1 MPIYLTFHENLD
13 RFDQPNSDSGLVFT
27 IYALLYHSPQ
37 TPNTE
42 FFLSVVLTGSI
53 AYDYIMSFPGYFKD
67 HILPDKINDLSV
79 SFLVDS
85 MKKQRGGIA
94 TNIAYTLSLLGERP
108 KIMATVGE
116 DFDDYRRWLE
126 LHFIDT
132 SAIIAIPDEF
142 TASFFV
148 STDKQQ
154 NQIAS
159 FYTGAMAH
167 AHLVSFKDH
176 VNGGIELAV
185 ISPNDPRA
193 MVQYVAEC
201 KELGIPYIYDVSQQ
215 IIRLDA
221 GELVEGCRGSKMIMV
236 NDYEL
241 EMLKNKTG
249 WNDEQVSGC
258 TETLIVTYGENGSKI
273 FNGGRMCEI
282 PAAKLRHLG
291 EPTGAGDA
299 YRAGI
304 LKGVMHNFSWEFTGR
319 LGSLAATYVL
329 EEYGTQ
335 SHRYDLS
342 EFKARFEQEFGQWDE
357 LNQL

>member
-1 MPIYLTFHENLD
+1 M
-13 RFDQPNSDSGLVFT
+13 
-27 IYALLYHSPQ
+27 
-37 TPNTE
+37 
-42 FFLSVVLTGSI
+42 SVVLTGSI

-67 HILPDKINDLSV
+67 HILPEKIHEISV

-94 TNIAYTLSLLGERP
+94 PNIAYSLALLGERP

-116 DFDDYRRWLE
+116 DFEDYRRWLE

-132 SAIIAIPDEF
+132 SAIIVIPDEF

-148 STDKQQ
+148 STDKSQ

-167 AHLVSFKDH
+167 AHLVSFHDH
-176 VNGGIELAV
+176 VNGGIELAI

-193 MVQYVAEC
+193 MAQYVVEC
-201 KELGIPYIYDVSQQ
+201 KELGIPYIYDASQQ
-215 IIRLDA
+215 IVRASAEDLIA
-221 GELVEGCRGSKMIMV
+221 GCVGSKMIIL

-249 WNDEQVSGC
+249 WSDGQVAAS
-258 TETLIVTYGENGSKI
+258 TEVLIVTYGERGSKI
-273 FNGGRMCEI
+273 TCAGKTIEI
-282 PAAKLRHLG
+282 PIAPTRKDG
-291 EPTGAGDA
+291 EPTGGGDA

-304 LKGVMHNFSWEFTGR
+304 IKGMMHNFSWEFTGR
-319 LGSLAATYVL
+319 LGALAATYVL
-329 EEYGTQ
+329 EEVGGQ
-335 SHRYDLS
+335 NHRYTLE
-342 EFKARFEQEFGQWDE
+342 EFIERFKQEFGEWEE
-357 LNQL
+357 LKLLEVSF

>member
-1 MPIYLTFHENLD
+1 M
-13 RFDQPNSDSGLVFT
+13 
-27 IYALLYHSPQ
+27 
-37 TPNTE
+37 
-42 FFLSVVLTGSI
+42 SVVLTGSI

-67 HILPDKINDLSV
+67 HILPDKIHEISV

-85 MKKQRGGIA
+85 MKRQRGGIA
-94 TNIAYTLSLLGERP
+94 TNIAYNLALLGERP

-116 DFDDYRRWLE
+116 DFEDYRRWLE
-126 LHFIDT
+126 LHYIDT
-132 SAIIAIPDEF
+132 SAIIVIPDEF

-148 STDKQQ
+148 STDKTQ

-185 ISPNDPRA
+185 ISANDPRA

-201 KELGIPYIYDVSQQ
+201 KELNIPYLYDASQQ
-215 IIRLDA
+215 IIRLS
-221 GELVEGCRGSKMIMV
+221 GEELREGCTGSKLIV
-236 NDYEL
+236 LNDYEL

-249 WNDEQVSGC
+249 WTDAQVAAS
-258 TETLIVTYGENGSKI
+258 TETLIVTYGEDGSKI
-273 FNGGRMCEI
+273 RHDNKTVDI
-282 PAAKLRHLG
+282 PAAKPVRQG

-304 LKGVMHNFSWEFTGR
+304 IKGVTNHFSWEFTGR
-319 LGSLAATYVL
+319 LGSLAATYAL
-329 EEYGTQ
+329 EEHGTQ
-335 SHRYDLS
+335 NHRYTLH
-342 EFKARFEQEFGQWDE
+342 EFVERFRQEFGEWQE
-357 LNQL
+357 LEELKVAKSS

>member
-1 MPIYLTFHENLD
+1 M
-13 RFDQPNSDSGLVFT
+13 
-27 IYALLYHSPQ
+27 
-37 TPNTE
+37 
-42 FFLSVVLTGSI
+42 SVVLTGSI

-67 HILPDKINDLSV
+67 HILPDKLHQISV

-85 MKKQRGGIA
+85 MKRQRGGIA
-94 TNIAYTLSLLGERP
+94 PNIAYSLALLGERP

-116 DFDDYRRWLE
+116 DFDEYRRWLE
-126 LHFIDT
+126 LHYIDT
-132 SAIIAIPDEF
+132 SAIIEIPDEF

-148 STDKQQ
+148 STDKAQ

-201 KELGIPYIYDVSQQ
+201 KELGIPYIYDASQQ
-215 IIRLDA
+215 IVRVSDTD
-221 GELVEGCRGSKMIMV
+221 LVEGCTGSKIIIL

-249 WNDEQVSGC
+249 WTSAQVAAS
-258 TETLIVTYGENGSKI
+258 TETLIVTYGEKGSKI
-273 FNGGRMCEI
+273 IHGDEVIDI
-282 PAAKLRHLG
+282 PIAKPRKVG
-291 EPTGAGDA
+291 EPTGTGDA

-304 LKGVMHNFSWEFTGR
+304 IKGVIRNYSWEFTGR
-319 LGSLAATYVL
+319 LGALAATYAL
-329 EEYGTQ
+329 EENGAQ
-335 SHRYDLS
+335 NHRYSLE
-342 EFKARFEQEFGQWDE
+342 EFAERFYEEFGNWDE
-357 LNQL
+357 LEKLVSR

>member
-1 MPIYLTFHENLD
+1 M
-13 RFDQPNSDSGLVFT
+13 
-27 IYALLYHSPQ
+27 
-37 TPNTE
+37 
-42 FFLSVVLTGSI
+42 SVVLTGSI

-67 HILPDKINDLSV
+67 HIIPDRIHEISV

-94 TNIAYTLSLLGERP
+94 PNIAYSLALLGERP

-116 DFDDYRRWLE
+116 DFEDYRRWLE
-126 LHFIDT
+126 LHHIDT
-132 SAIIAIPDEF
+132 SAIIVVPDEF

-148 STDKQQ
+148 STDKNQ

-167 AHLVSFKDH
+167 AHLVSFQDH

-201 KELGIPYIYDVSQQ
+201 KALGIPYIYDASQQ
-215 IIRLDA
+215 IVRVGDQDLKD
-221 GELVEGCRGSKMIMV
+221 GCTGSRMIIL

-249 WNDEQVSGC
+249 WSDEQVAAS
-258 TETLIVTYGENGSKI
+258 TETLIVTYGDKGSKI
-273 FNGGRMCEI
+273 TNGGKTIDI
-282 PAAKLRHLG
+282 PIATPRKPG
-291 EPTGAGDA
+291 EPTGTGDA
-299 YRAGI
+299 YRSGI
-304 LKGVMHNFSWEFTGR
+304 IKGVMHKFSWEFTGR
-319 LGSLAATYVL
+319 LGALAATYAL
-329 EEYGTQ
+329 EEVGGQ
-335 SHRYDLS
+335 NHRYTLD
-342 EFKARFEQEFGQWDE
+342 EFIERFRQEFGEWEE
-357 LNQL
+357 LNRL